1 MARLLIK
8 EKGLYIE
15 AETEAELLF
24 FKENSSDLIDYLSYH
39 YERIV
44 NQIKNSPIHHASDQ
58 TNNE

>member
-44 NQIKNSPIHHASDQ
+44 NQI
-58 TNNE
+58 

>member
-24 FKENSSDLIDYLSYH
+24 LKKTH
-39 YERIV
+39 
-44 NQIKNSPIHHASDQ
+44 QI
-58 TNNE
+58 

>member
-24 FKENSSDLIDYLSYH
+24 FKRKLI
-39 YERIV
+39 RF
-44 NQIKNSPIHHASDQ
+44 N
-58 TNNE
+58 